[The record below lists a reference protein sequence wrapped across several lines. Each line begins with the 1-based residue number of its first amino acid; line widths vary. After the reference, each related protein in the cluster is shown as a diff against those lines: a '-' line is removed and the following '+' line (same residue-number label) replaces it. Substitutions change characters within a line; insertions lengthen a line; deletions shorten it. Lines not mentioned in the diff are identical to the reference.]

1 MADGFSEFV
10 MLLISSAGLSGS
22 VLGIVFSAV
31 LKKAHS
37 DAAKKREER
46 LLLEI
51 QRLEGEEL
59 MSNLLFA
66 LVRFSRGLCD
76 ESELEEAEKDYLRYI
91 QNSRAVKNRILGSY
105 TAK

>member
-1 MADGFSEFV
+1 MADSVSEFV
-10 MLLISSAGLSGS
+10 ALLISSAGLSGTL
-22 VLGIVFSAV
+22 LGIVFTFL
-31 LKKAHS
+31 LKRAHS
-37 DAAKKREER
+37 EAEKKREER

-66 LVRFSRGLCD
+66 LVRFARGLCD
-76 ESELEEAEKDYLRYI
+76 ECDLEEAEQQYSRYI
-91 QNSRAVKNRILGSY
+91 QNSRTVKNRILGSY